1 MAEPEVELIHRF
13 AVSDR
18 QELLIAFRRQ
28 DGTSWIEFHP
38 VARQAPLEAA
48 APGVRVPLAQLP
60 ELKRAL
66 GRIEARLSAQGLLE
80 DYESQEDY
88 QQAQAH
94 RFANDSEAEFARLLD
109 FYRIAWRYEPHTF
122 PLAWDENGNVI
133 ESFTPDF
140 YLEDYQL
147 YIELTTMK
155 QSLVTKKNRKVRL
168 FRELYPQH
176 PIQIFYGKDYKRLL
190 QKYGLA
196 PNPATE

>member
-1 MAEPEVELIHRF
+1 LTKSGTEQIHRF
-13 AVSDR
+13 AVSER
-18 QELLIAFRRQ
+18 RELLITLSQ
-28 DGTSWIEFHP
+28 QEGTPWVELQLVNCDASP
-38 VARQAPLEAA
+38 DAA
-48 APGVRVPLAQLP
+48 APAVRVPLAQLP

-66 GRIEARLSAQGLLE
+66 SRIETKLSAAGLLE
-80 DYESQEDY
+80 DYEDQEDY
-88 QQAQAH
+88 QLAQAP

-109 FYRIAWRYEPHTF
+109 FYQIEWLYEPHTF
-122 PLAWDENGNVI
+122 PIAWDEEGNVV

-140 YLEDYQL
+140 YLVDYHL

-176 PIQIFYGKDYKRLL
+176 PIRLFYGKDYQRLL

-196 PNPATE
+196 PAPKD

>member
-1 MAEPEVELIHRF
+1 MTDIQLELIHRF

-18 QELLIAFRRQ
+18 QDLLVSWGRQ
-28 DGTSWIEFHP
+28 DDTGWLALQP
-38 VARQAPLEAA
+38 VARTQPPETA
-48 APGVRVPLAQLP
+48 APGVRIPLAQLP

-66 GRIEARLSAQGLLE
+66 GRMEEKLSAQGLLE
-80 DYESQEDY
+80 DYESREDY

-109 FYRIAWRYEPHTF
+109 FYQISWRYEPETF
-122 PLAWDENGNVI
+122 PIAWDEEGNVI

-140 YLEDYQL
+140 YLVDYHL

-155 QSLVTKKNRKVRL
+155 QSLVTKKNRKVRR

-176 PIQIFYGKDYKRLL
+176 PIRVFYGRDYRRLL

-196 PNPATE
+196 PE